1 MSLKQNENMIF
12 GNAKSSNGL
21 PGMHFLPSW
30 LKGMVEGEG
39 LDFNYAKVFDDPLA
53 KIRPSPMT
61 FHL

>member
-1 MSLKQNENMIF
+1 
-12 GNAKSSNGL
+12 
-21 PGMHFLPSW
+21 MHFLPSW